1 MGGLALRAG
10 GVKKVGGPVGAV
22 TRDRHILPAMRRRPG
37 SNTCVGQEPQG
48 FATHISQFR
57 MTLPDSPF
65 RITSNAG
72 PYSA

>member
-1 MGGLALRAG
+1 MIGTFCRLSEDA
-10 GVKKVGGPVGAV
+10 PVLIPVSA
-22 TRDRHILPAMRRRPG
+22 RNPR
-37 SNTCVGQEPQG
+37 G